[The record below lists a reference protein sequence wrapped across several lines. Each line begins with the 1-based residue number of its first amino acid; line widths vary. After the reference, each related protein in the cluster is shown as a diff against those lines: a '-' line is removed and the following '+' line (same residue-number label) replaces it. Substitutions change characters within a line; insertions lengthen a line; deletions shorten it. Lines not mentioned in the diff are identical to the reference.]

1 MRGKHPNNK
10 NIGSPGLFSCKSL
23 HEFNNFHARYR
34 VVQNLDFIWLA
45 FTHAPFWLPLT
56 YVPKYTCAMR
66 ALIVGVFSKSASQ
79 VFTDNVVDLV
89 SSVAV
94 GLTFKD
100 SLTMFRLV
108 CHVLSTNRSCQM
120 KGLKSRTEHLSAWI
134 AYHTDPLECKL
145 TYGWMSITEI
155 FFALLKVSG
164 NHQSLARKVAV
175 SKFNWVVWSC
185 ESLLGCL

>member
-23 HEFNNFHARYR
+23 RKFNNFHARYR

-45 FTHAPFWLPLT
+45 FTHALFWLLLT
-56 YVPKYTCAMR
+56 SAPKYTR
-66 ALIVGVFSKSASQ
+66 ATLAPIVSVFSCFASLH
-79 VFTDNVVDLV
+79 FTDNVEDLV

-100 SLTMFRLV
+100 FLATFRLV
-108 CHVLSTNRSCQM
+108 CHVLSTNRSCQT
-120 KGLKSRTEHLSAWI
+120 KGPKSKPEHMSAWI
-134 AYHTDPLECKL
+134 AYHTVPLECKV

-155 FFALLKVSG
+155 FF
-164 NHQSLARKVAV
+164 
-175 SKFNWVVWSC
+175 C
-185 ESLLGCL
+185 PPES

>member
-23 HEFNNFHARYR
+23 REFNNFHVRYR

-45 FTHAPFWLPLT
+45 FTHAPFWLLLT
-56 YVPKYTCAMR
+56 YAPKYTGAHARTYRRC
-66 ALIVGVFSKSASQ
+66 VFEKCFASLH
-79 VFTDNVVDLV
+79 FTDNVEALV

-100 SLTMFRLV
+100 FLTTFRLV
-108 CHVLSTNRSCQM
+108 CHLLSTNRSCQT
-120 KGLKSRTEHLSAWI
+120 KGPKSKTEHLSAWI
-134 AYHTDPLECKL
+134 VYHTDPLECKL

-155 FFALLKVSG
+155 FFCSP
-164 NHQSLARKVAV
+164 
-175 SKFNWVVWSC
+175 
-185 ESLLGCL
+185 ES